1 MLNTVW
7 QQKYRWLGHIF
18 KNGVLLRKL
27 IEGKMKGK
35 VYESEKGAEDRE
47 GWRVINR
54 RGMS

>member
-18 KNGVLLRKL
+18 KNGVLLRKH

-47 GWRVINR
+47 GWTVINR